1 MNDFCGC
8 LACVGLVTLLICTVF
23 PAGVLA
29 LKLVES
35 LAKLV
40 GIILAA
46 SVALTGQVVDHVKRK
61 S

>member
-1 MNDFCGC
+1 MFGPR
-8 LACVGLVTLLICTVF
+8 GLVTLPICTVF
-23 PAGVLA
+23 PAGTLA
-29 LKLVES
+29 LKLVEG

-46 SVALTGQVVDHVKRK
+46 SVALTGKVVDHVKRK